1 MKRRVRSR
9 SGGSVEDRKTS
20 SPNAYVMAVITAGL
34 AAAFSVAGGYLLA
47 QLQSKH
53 VAAQRLYEHRMTA
66 YETFL
71 QRIGAV
77 PGVSEILSAGAM
89 VNDLMTDSEL
99 EIFEDRSA
107 KLLQAHH
114 TQDLYWRINAEMQL
128 LRLHGTP
135 QVRDIC
141 DDILKLLLMR
151 HAEVRWNRYSPTLR
165 AFYRQSLTAQEVG
178 SAYGV
183 TEQMTEDER
192 LMIIMTPQLMQ
203 VLVDQLRAELHRTL
217 N

>member
-9 SGGSVEDRKTS
+9 PGHPVGDRKIS

-34 AAAFSVAGGYLLA
+34 AAVFSVVGGYWLS
-47 QLQSKH
+47 QQQSKQ
-53 VAAQRLYEHRMTA
+53 VAVQRLYEHRLAA
-66 YETFL
+66 YDAFL

-107 KLLQAHH
+107 KLLQVHH
-114 TQDLYWRINAEMQL
+114 TQDLYWSLNAEMQL

-141 DDILKLLLMR
+141 DDILRLLLMR

-165 AFYRQSLTAQEVG
+165 VSYSQSLRAQEVG

-183 TEQMTEDER
+183 TEQVTEDER

-203 VLVDQLRAELHRTL
+203 VLVDQLRAELPQTL

>member
-1 MKRRVRSR
+1 MKRRVRSL
-9 SGGSVEDRKTS
+9 SGNRLENHKIS

-34 AAAFSVAGGYLLA
+34 AAIFSVVGGYLLA
-47 QLQSKH
+47 HLQSKQ
-53 VAAQRLYEHRMTA
+53 VAVQRLHEHRLTA
-66 YETFL
+66 YDMFL
-71 QRIGAV
+71 QRIGAI
-77 PGVSEILSAGAM
+77 PGVSEILSAGAL
-89 VNDLMTDSEL
+89 VSDLMTDSEL

-114 TQDLYWRINAEMQL
+114 TQDLYWRLNAEMQM

-141 DDILKLLLMR
+141 DDILRLLLMR
-151 HAEVRWNRYSPTLR
+151 HAEVRWDRYSPRLR
-165 AFYRQSLTAQEVG
+165 ASYRQSLSAQELG

-183 TEQMTEDER
+183 TEQLTEDER

-203 VLVDQLRAELHRTL
+203 VLVDQLRAERHRTL